1 MICLMH
7 IYLITAQ
14 NPAFCCLMVTFHW
27 VFKTLKMLTTSYWQF
42 LVLVISSSCSSTDLP
57 PFLKCSNASNK
68 LNRRQKVLQM
78 FGSWTILLLQGK
90 STHTTVQ
97 CCLSPTQDIID
108 PIWEFHAGQPVY
120 QILSYSKAKAGQIQS
135 WNIKCITLKS
145 LLYLILFLIC
155 FHWHAVDFPL
165 LVHYAMVYFREFV
178 KGWHNSR
185 HLLNRLSIWNST
197 SIKKLQ
203 SHWDPKPTN
212 Q

>member
-145 LLYLILFLIC
+145 LLYLILFNMLSLACCGFSITSTLC
-155 FHWHAVDFPL
+155 NGLFQ
-165 LVHYAMVYFREFV
+165 RI
-178 KGWHNSR
+178 R
-185 HLLNRLSIWNST
+185 QRLAQFQT
-197 SIKKLQ
+197 
-203 SHWDPKPTN
+203 PTK
-212 Q
+212 QTQHMK

>member
-1 MICLMH
+1 MYSISIIIFVNSNFHDLS
-7 IYLITAQ
+7 YAYITAQ

-108 PIWEFHAGQPVY
+108 PIWEFHAD
-120 QILSYSKAKAGQIQS
+120 QILSYSKAKAKQIQS

-165 LVHYAMVYFREFV
+165 LVHYAMVDRKSV
-178 KGWHNSR
+178 V
-185 HLLNRLSIWNST
+185 
-197 SIKKLQ
+197 
-203 SHWDPKPTN
+203 
-212 Q
+212 